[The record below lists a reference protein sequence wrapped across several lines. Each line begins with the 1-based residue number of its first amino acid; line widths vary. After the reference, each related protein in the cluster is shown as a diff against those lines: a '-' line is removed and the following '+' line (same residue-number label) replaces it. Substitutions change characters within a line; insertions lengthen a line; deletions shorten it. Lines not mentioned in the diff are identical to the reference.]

1 MFVGLRFRI
10 VCTIPKHTIWKI
22 GTFLVNGEMQNPK
35 EMSTQIG
42 IDIGFGSHYV
52 VRVNSPAE
60 GSTEP
65 VIELVPNE
73 SKEVENR

>member
-1 MFVGLRFRI
+1 MK
-10 VCTIPKHTIWKI
+10 CK
-22 GTFLVNGEMQNPK
+22 QNPK

-65 VIELVPNE
+65 VIELVPNK

>member
-1 MFVGLRFRI
+1 MHAPFQNTRFGKSGLSWST
-10 VCTIPKHTIWKI
+10 VKCK
-22 GTFLVNGEMQNPK
+22 QNPK